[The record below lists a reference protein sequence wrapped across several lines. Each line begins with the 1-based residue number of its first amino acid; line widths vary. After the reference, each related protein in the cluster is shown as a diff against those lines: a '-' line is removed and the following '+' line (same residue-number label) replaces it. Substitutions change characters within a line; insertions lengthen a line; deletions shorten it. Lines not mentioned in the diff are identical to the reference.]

1 MRWYHKLYIGETA
14 REKRDEIVWKVK
26 HKAGMLGVYL
36 ITLSSNDE
44 NLLDI
49 INSSMFLQPFY
60 KEEEIFIV
68 GIACG
73 YDEAVE
79 LAAKIIDEIYQETG
93 DFHVRQ
99 FITNKR

>member
-1 MRWYHKLYIGETA
+1 MRWYHKLYVGKTA
-14 REKRDEIVWKVK
+14 KKKRYEIVWKVK

-36 ITLSSNDE
+36 ITLASNEE

-49 INSSMFLQPFY
+49 MDSSVLLQPFY
-60 KEEEIFIV
+60 KNENIFIV

-79 LAAKIIDEIYQETG
+79 LAARIIEELYKQTG
-93 DFHVRQ
+93 EFHIRQ
-99 FITNKR
+99 FITNER